1 MDIQLITEV
10 IAVTVVLL
18 HMLGIAFALESV
30 LTVRTAQGAIA
41 WVISLLTFPYLAV
54 PAYLVFGRKKF
65 EGYFDQREEI
75 EGESEDLIEQTSD
88 TVAQHIIPGA
98 GESSFYTSLRKLARM
113 PATSGNAVELLING
127 EQTFD
132 SIAAGLT
139 SAEKYILFQFYIIRD
154 DQLGQRLGK
163 IMIDKARVGLN
174 VKVLYD
180 EIGSQGFPATKLCQ
194 QMISAGIEVSAF
206 NTRQVRRPTKIRKS
220 KTIQRIRYLRAFYDF
235 LKGLIIRIRGYIRS
249 RFQLNFRNHRKIVV
263 VDGQIAWIG
272 GHNVGDEYL
281 GLNKK
286 IGHWRD
292 THTRVE
298 GPAVLAAEIVFA
310 TDYRWA
316 TKRALEIDW
325 DSVSLDKGDSNILV
339 FPSDPATKFEETG
352 LMYHQLIV
360 DARERIWI
368 ASPYFVP
375 DRSII
380 AALQLAALRGV
391 DVRVIIPDEPDGPFV
406 AMANWSY
413 TKELLP
419 AGVQVYRYQGGF
431 MHQKVLLMDDQISG
445 VGTANFDN
453 RSFRLNFEIT
463 LLVDDPAFATKV
475 STMLEADMQHSRKVY
490 EEDIKNKPFWFPLA
504 MGIARL
510 MSPVL

>member
-1 MDIQLITEV
+1 MDIQLITEIV
-10 IAVTVVLL
+10 AVTVVLL
-18 HMLGIAFALESV
+18 HILGIGFALESV
-30 LTVRTAQGAIA
+30 TKVRTAQGAIA
-41 WVISLLTFPYLAV
+41 WVISLLTFPYIAV
-54 PAYLVFGRKKF
+54 PCYLVFGRNRF
-65 EGYFDQREEI
+65 DGYLDQREEI
-75 EGESEDLIEQTSD
+75 ESESLALIEKTSD
-88 TVAQHIIPGA
+88 TVAQHIIPGS
-98 GESSFYTSLRKLARM
+98 GTSSFYTSLYALARM
-113 PATSGNAVELLING
+113 PATGGNSVDLLING
-127 EQTFD
+127 AQTFN
-132 SIAAGLT
+132 SIEAGLK
-139 SAEKYILFQFYIIRD
+139 SAKKYILFEFYIIRD

-163 IMIDKARVGLN
+163 VMMDKARVGVA

-180 EIGSQGFPATKLCQ
+180 EIGSRGFELTSLYRE
-194 QMISAGIEVSAF
+194 MISAGIEVDDF
-206 NTRQVRRPTKIRKS
+206 NTRKRNKTKKKDKTPDVRGFR
-220 KTIQRIRYLRAFYDF
+220 RALGIMVDLVGRFASYYRA
-235 LKGLIIRIRGYIRS
+235 K
-249 RFQLNFRNHRKIVV
+249 FQLNFRNHRKIVV
-263 VDGQIAWIG
+263 VDGLAAWVG

-281 GLNKK
+281 GRNKK

-292 THTRVE
+292 THICIE
-298 GPAVLAAEIVFA
+298 GPAVLGAEIVFA
-310 TDYRWA
+310 TDWRWA
-316 TKRALEIDW
+316 TSKTLDIDW
-325 DSVSLDKGDSNILV
+325 ESVSLNKGDSNVLV
-339 FPSDPATKFEETG
+339 FPSDPATEFEETG

-391 DVRVIIPDEPDGPFV
+391 DVRVIIPDEPDGPVV

-419 AGVQVYRYQGGF
+419 AGVQVFRYQGGF
-431 MHQKVLLMDDQISG
+431 MHQKVLLMDDHTSG

-463 LLVDDPAFATKV
+463 LLVDDPAFASKV
-475 STMLEADMQHSRKVY
+475 STMLEADMQNSRKVY
-490 EEDIKNKPFWFPLA
+490 IEEIDEKPYRFKLA

>member
-1 MDIQLITEV
+1 MDIKLLTEI

-18 HMLGIAFALESV
+18 HILGIAFALESV
-30 LTVRTAQGAIA
+30 TKVRTAQGAIA
-41 WVISLLTFPYLAV
+41 WVISLLTFPYIAV
-54 PAYLVFGRKKF
+54 PCYLVFGRNRF
-65 EGYFDQREEI
+65 DGYLEKRVEI
-75 EGESEDLIEQTSD
+75 EQESRALIEKTSG
-88 TVAQHIIPGA
+88 TLERHLIPRSPA
-98 GESSFYTSLRKLARM
+98 NAFYSSLYALARM
-113 PATSGNAVELLING
+113 PATAGNSVELLING
-127 EQTFD
+127 ERTFD
-132 SIAAGLT
+132 SIEAGLKC
-139 SAEKYILFQFYIIRD
+139 AQQYILFQFYIIRD

-163 IMIDKARVGLN
+163 ILAEKARAGVTVN
-174 VKVLYD
+174 VLYD
-180 EIGSQGFPATKLCQ
+180 EIGSRSFHRTTLFTAMT
-194 QMISAGIEVSAF
+194 SAGVKVEKF
-206 NTRQVRRPTKIRKS
+206 NTTQGSGPRT
-220 KTIQRIRYLRAFYDF
+220 
-235 LKGLIIRIRGYIRS
+235 

-263 VDGQIAWIG
+263 VDGLTAWIG
-272 GHNVGDEYL
+272 GHNVGDEHL

-286 IGHWRD
+286 IGPWRD

-298 GPAVLAAEIVFA
+298 GPAVRGVEVVFA
-310 TDYRWA
+310 ADWRWA
-316 TKRALEIDW
+316 TRKALEIDW
-325 DSVSLDKGDSNILV
+325 ESFNEKRGRSKVLV
-339 FPSDPATKFEETG
+339 FPSDPATEFEETG

-360 DARERIWI
+360 DSRKRIWI

-391 DVRVIIPDEPDGPFV
+391 DVRVIIPDQPDGPVV

-413 TKELLP
+413 TKELIP

-431 MHQKVLLMDDQISG
+431 MHQKVLLMDDHTSG

-463 LLVDDPAFATKV
+463 LLVDDMDFAGQV
-475 STMLEADMQHSRKVY
+475 SAMLEADMAHSRKVTID
-490 EEDIKNKPFWFPLA
+490 DIEKKPFWFPLA

>member
-1 MDIQLITEV
+1 MDIQLITEIV
-10 IAVTVVLL
+10 AVTVVLL
-18 HMLGIAFALESV
+18 YVLGIASALEAV
-30 LTVRTAQGAIA
+30 MTARTAQGAIA
-41 WVISLLTFPYLAV
+41 WIISLLTFPYLAV
-54 PAYLVFGRKKF
+54 PCYFVFGRNKF
-65 EGYFDQREEI
+65 HGYLAQREEI
-75 EGESEDLIEQTSD
+75 EKESIALVEKTSG
-88 TVAQHIIPGA
+88 TVAQHIIPGS
-98 GESSFYTSLRKLARM
+98 GDSSFYTSLYELARM
-113 PATSGNAVELLING
+113 PATRGNCVELLING

-132 SIAAGLT
+132 SIELGLK
-139 SAEKYILFQFYIIRD
+139 SAKKYILFQFYIIRD

-163 IMIDKARVGLN
+163 IMVHKAGTGVK

-180 EIGSQGFPATKLCQ
+180 EIGSRGFHRTALCRE
-194 QMISAGIEVSAF
+194 MESAGIEVEAF
-206 NTRQVRRPTKIRKS
+206 NTTKSSPPRPS
-220 KTIQRIRYLRAFYDF
+220 KKDTPDNQPGPDDQDTRVGRP
-235 LKGLIIRIRGYIRS
+235 RS
-249 RFQLNFRNHRKIVV
+249 NRFQLNFRNHRKVVV
-263 VDGQIAWIG
+263 VDGLVAWIG

-281 GLNKK
+281 GLSKK

-298 GPAVLAAEIVFA
+298 GPAVLGAEIVFA
-310 TDYRWA
+310 TDWLWA
-316 TKRALEIDW
+316 TRRSLEIDW
-325 DSVSLDKGDSNILV
+325 QSVSLDKGDSNVLV
-339 FPSDPATKFEETG
+339 FPSDPATQFEETG

-391 DVRVIIPDEPDGPFV
+391 DVRVIIPDEPDGPIV

-419 AGVQVYRYQGGF
+419 AGVKVYRYQGGF
-431 MHQKVLLMDDQISG
+431 MHQKVLLMDQRTSG

-463 LLVDDPAFATKV
+463 LLVDDEAFASKV
-475 STMLEADMQHSRKVY
+475 SDMLEADIQHSMEVSMKDF
-490 EEDIKNKPFWFPLA
+490 EDKPFWFPLA

>member
-1 MDIQLITEV
+1 MDIQLIAEI

-18 HMLGIAFALESV
+18 HILGIAFALESV
-30 LTVRTAQGAIA
+30 TKVRTAQGAIA

-54 PAYLVFGRKKF
+54 PCYLVFGRNKF
-65 EGYFDQREEI
+65 DGYLDQREEI
-75 EGESEDLIEQTSD
+75 EGESLALVDKTSNM
-88 TVAQHIIPGA
+88 VAQHIIPGSPH
-98 GESSFYTSLRKLARM
+98 SSFYTSLYKLARM
-113 PATSGNAVELLING
+113 PATKGNAVELLIDG
-127 EQTFD
+127 EQTFN
-132 SIAAGLT
+132 SIEAGLK

-163 IMIDKARVGLN
+163 IMVEKARLGVE

-180 EIGSQGFPATKLCQ
+180 EIGSRGFPTTKLYRT
-194 QMISAGIEVSAF
+194 MTTEGIEICAF
-206 NTRQVRRPTKIRKS
+206 NTRQLSRNPKPTRAFGS
-220 KTIQRIRYLRAFYDF
+220 KTKQYIRTVQDYYSLAR
-235 LKGLIIRIRGYIRS
+235 RYIRS

-263 VDGQIAWIG
+263 VDGLVAWIG

-298 GPAVLAAEIVFA
+298 GPAVLGAEIVFA

-316 TKRALEIDW
+316 TRKALEIDW
-325 DSVSLDKGDSNILV
+325 ESVSLDKGDSNILV
-339 FPSDPATKFEETG
+339 FPSDPASQFEETG

-431 MHQKVLLMDDQISG
+431 MHQKVLLMDNQISG

-463 LLVDDPAFATKV
+463 LLVDDPAFASKV
-475 STMLEADMQHSRKVY
+475 STMLETDMQHSRKVY
-490 EEDIKNKPFWFPLA
+490 IDEIEEKHIWFQLA

>member
-1 MDIQLITEV
+1 MDIQLITEIV
-10 IAVTVVLL
+10 AVTVVLL
-18 HMLGIAFALESV
+18 HVLGIASALEAV
-30 LTVRTAQGAIA
+30 MKARTAQGAIA
-41 WVISLLTFPYLAV
+41 WIISLLTFPYVAV
-54 PAYLVFGRKKF
+54 PCYFVFGRNKF
-65 EGYFDQREEI
+65 DGYLAQREEI
-75 EGESEDLIEQTSD
+75 EKESIALVEKTSG
-88 TVAQHIIPGA
+88 TVAQHIIPRSGD
-98 GESSFYTSLRKLARM
+98 SSFYTSLYELARM
-113 PATSGNAVELLING
+113 PATSGNCVELLING

-132 SIAAGLT
+132 SISLGLK
-139 SAEKYILFQFYIIRD
+139 SAKKYILFQFYIIRD

-163 IMIDKARVGLN
+163 IMVDKASSGVK

-180 EIGSQGFPATKLCQ
+180 EIGSRGFHRTALCRE
-194 QMISAGIEVSAF
+194 MESAGIEVQAF
-206 NTRQVRRPTKIRKS
+206 NTTQPSQPKKDAPGKQDTRVGRP
-220 KTIQRIRYLRAFYDF
+220 
-235 LKGLIIRIRGYIRS
+235 RS
-249 RFQLNFRNHRKIVV
+249 NRFQLNFRNHRKVVV
-263 VDGQIAWIG
+263 VDGLAAWVG

-281 GLNKK
+281 GLSKK

-298 GPAVLAAEIVFA
+298 GPAVLGAEIVFA
-310 TDYRWA
+310 TDWLWA
-316 TKRALEIDW
+316 TRRSLEIDW
-325 DSVSLDKGDSNILV
+325 QSVSLNKGDSNVLV
-339 FPSDPATKFEETG
+339 FPSDPATQFEETG

-391 DVRVIIPDEPDGPFV
+391 DVRVIIPDEPDGPIV

-419 AGVQVYRYQGGF
+419 AGVRVYRYQGGF
-431 MHQKVLLMDDQISG
+431 MHQKVLLMDQHTSG

-463 LLVDDPAFATKV
+463 LLVDDGAFASQV
-475 STMLEADMQHSRKVY
+475 SDMLEADIKHSMEVT
-490 EEDIKNKPFWFPLA
+490 IKDFKDKPFWFPLA